1 GDVIVTEVV
10 AKNDSIEI
18 NDNYPDYFELY
29 NEGGDTVNLQ
39 GLWLS
44 DKSDVLTKHQVRQSI
59 PMAPGEYQVF
69 TADGGSGDTP
79 YSVGFKLKSAGEG
92 VYLSP
97 DGVSVSDSVTWTDL
111 PLNVALGLC
120 ENGWKE
126 QRPTPHLPNDC
137 EVPTGVNSSELSINL
152 LTPNPSGNYITIPEE
167 VNVMFTDILGKNIV
181 EAYAGQRIY
190 LPQGMYVCV
199 FTRQGSNEPI
209 GTQKLIVQ

>member
-39 GLWLS
+39 GALLS
-44 DKSDVLTKHQVRQSI
+44 DKLEDLTKHQVRLSI
-59 PMAPGEYQVF
+59 LMAPGEYQVF
-69 TADGGSGDTP
+69 TADGGSGDNP

-120 ENGWKE
+120 ENGWRE

-137 EVPTGVNSSELSINL
+137 EVPTGVDLSELDINMF
-152 LTPNPSGNYITIPEE
+152 PNPSGNHITIPEE
-167 VNVMFTDILGKNIV
+167 VDVMFTNVLGQDIVN
-181 EAYAGQRIY
+181 AYSGQHIY
-190 LPQGMYVCV
+190 LSEGMYICV
-199 FTRQGSNEPI
+199 FTRQGTSEFL